1 MSLNFYIRHHLEC
14 QGLRAH
20 NLPTNFSRH
29 TASDCGIVFQ
39 GRGPLREQ
47 NRRHLRAIII
57 PTESSH
63 NSQAI
68 KGCRIHTT
76 RTRRHLRVISLGES
90 SHNSHAIK
98 CCRMHTTRTRTV
110 SGRRHDSLS
119 FSEIDN
125 DSPVLPVGLN
135 RPTRRACSACIE
147 WQCWDRM
154 AIFLIL
160 LSTVQLRWIV
170 VTVFDVSACRLR
182 DTQIHIVDTIGKVQL
197 QSFPFC
203 WS

>member
-1 MSLNFYIRHHLEC
+1 MRSSFPQRVATIRRRSKAVAYTRLGHDAIFVSL
-14 QGLRAH
+14 
-20 NLPTNFSRH
+20 
-29 TASDCGIVFQ
+29 
-39 GRGPLREQ
+39 
-47 NRRHLRAIII
+47 
-57 PTESSH
+57 
-63 NSQAI
+63 
-68 KGCRIHTT
+68 
-76 RTRRHLRVISLGES
+76 SLGES

-125 DSPVLPVGLN
+125 DSSILPVGLN